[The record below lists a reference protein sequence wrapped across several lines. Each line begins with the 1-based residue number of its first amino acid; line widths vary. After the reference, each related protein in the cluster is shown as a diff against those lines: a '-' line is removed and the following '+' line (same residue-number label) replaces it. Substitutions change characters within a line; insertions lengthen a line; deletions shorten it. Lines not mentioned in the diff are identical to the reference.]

1 MSNNES
7 RTALY
12 QKFTQAIVRQV
23 SEGVEGSWS
32 LPWDNLPADI
42 LHPVNADS
50 GRPYRGVNVLMLWA
64 TSLERGFTSGIWGT
78 YRQRQNLG
86 GQVSRGASGTPVVY
100 WDTFT
105 KLDEQGQPM
114 ELSFVRHW
122 TVFNRD
128 QVEGSVEGIDA
139 IIPQPDPD
147 WMSFFDALGAKVE
160 WGRGKACY
168 LPSQD
173 RIWMPAKNR
182 FPCDESLAA
191 VLAHEHIHWTG
202 HRSRLDRGL
211 AGRTDKD
218 SYAFEEL
225 VAELGAAFVC
235 GHLGLSKEPR
245 PDHAVY
251 VSHWLEVIKAEPK
264 TLFRAA
270 ALAQKA
276 VDWLVDASA
285 DEAVVEGEELV
296 SLARNTFS

>member
-12 QKFTQAIVRQV
+12 QKFAQIIIRQV

-64 TSLERGFTSGIWGT
+64 MSLERGFTSGVWGT
-78 YRQRQNLG
+78 YRQWQNLG
-86 GQVSRGASGTPVVY
+86 AHVSRGASGTPVVY
-100 WDTFT
+100 WDTIA
-105 KLDEQGQPM
+105 KLNEKGEPV
-114 ELSFVRHW
+114 EYSFVKHW
-122 TVFNRD
+122 TVFNQD
-128 QVEGSVEGIDA
+128 QVEGSFE
-139 IIPQPDPD
+139 IPADFVKRPDPM
-147 WMSFFDALGAKVE
+147 WMRLFESTGSRVE

-168 LPSQD
+168 VPSQD
-173 RIWMPAKNR
+173 RIWLPAKNR
-182 FPCDESLAA
+182 FPCEESLAA

-211 AGRTDKD
+211 AGRSDKQ
-218 SYAFEEL
+218 SYGFEEL
-225 VAELGAAFVC
+225 VAELGAAFIC

-251 VSHWLEVIKAEPK
+251 VSSWLEAIQGEPK

-276 VDWLVDASA
+276 ADWLIDASA
-285 DEAVVEGEELV
+285 AQSVAAMEAH
-296 SLARNTFS
+296 R